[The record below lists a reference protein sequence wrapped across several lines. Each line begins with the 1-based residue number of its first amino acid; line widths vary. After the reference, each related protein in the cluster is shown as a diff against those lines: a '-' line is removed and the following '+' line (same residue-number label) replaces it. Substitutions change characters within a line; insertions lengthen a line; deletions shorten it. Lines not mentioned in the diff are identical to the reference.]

1 MNGIINVY
9 KPAGMTS
16 HDVIYKVRRIT
27 GIKKVGHTGTLDPDA
42 QGVLPVCIGTGTKLS
57 DMLTVSDKRYTA
69 VMRLGLETDT
79 QDLSGKVLY
88 TKEVNVT
95 AEEIKKAVS
104 GFVGDISQIPP
115 MFSAVKV
122 NGQKLYKL
130 GRQGIEIERKPR
142 SISIYGIDIL
152 KIDGNDVTLDI
163 KCSKGTYIRTLC
175 RDIGEV
181 LGTGAAM
188 AALTRT
194 ESAGFSVENSV
205 TLKQL
210 EENGAE
216 KFITPVD
223 DMFDYE
229 KIAVSGEALRRV
241 LNGNPVKIRGIE
253 EGKRYRVYDD
263 NSSFLCVSEGCGG
276 MLKMVKC
283 FFGGDGK

>member
-42 QGVLPVCIGTGTKLS
+42 QGVLPVCIGSGTKLA

-95 AEEIKKAVS
+95 PEDIKAAVS
-104 GFVGDISQIPP
+104 RFVGNIQQIPP

-122 NGQKLYKL
+122 NGQRLYKL
-130 GRQGIEIERKPR
+130 GRQGIEIEREPR
-142 SISIYGIDIL
+142 SISVYEINIL
-152 KIDGNDVTLDI
+152 KIDGINITLDI

-175 RDIGEV
+175 SDIGTA

-188 AALTRT
+188 AKLTRT
-194 ESAGFSVENSV
+194 QSAGFSVENSV
-205 TLKQL
+205 TLEQL
-210 EENGAE
+210 ESKGAE
-216 KFITPVD
+216 SFLIPVD
-223 DMFDYE
+223 KMFDYE
-229 KIAVSGEALRRV
+229 KISVSGETLRKV
-241 LNGNPVKIRGIE
+241 LNGNPVKYSGLQNE
-253 EGKRYRVYDD
+253 KRYRVYDD
-263 NSSFLCVSEGCGG
+263 NGRFLCVSEAFDGT
-276 MLKMVKC
+276 LKMVKC
-283 FFGGDGK
+283 FFGGDVK